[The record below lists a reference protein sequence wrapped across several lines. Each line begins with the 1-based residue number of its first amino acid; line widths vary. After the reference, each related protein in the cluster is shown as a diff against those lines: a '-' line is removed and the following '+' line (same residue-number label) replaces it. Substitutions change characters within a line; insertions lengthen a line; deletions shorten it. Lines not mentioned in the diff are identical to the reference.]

1 MGDPLR
7 ELKQWEAA
15 GQDVLLV
22 LAVERDGPTPGANG
36 AKMLVAGRGRFSG
49 TIGGGRL
56 ELYCQERALELLEQK
71 RSGLERLE
79 LHPEGAGDLG
89 MICGG
94 EVTVWF
100 QYLPGGRLPEE
111 PGQGSAYLLLEQGQ
125 GQSRALLCHREQL
138 PAGVKLRGGMAF
150 TREAGTCRYVERL
163 EPPRQV
169 YVFGA
174 GHVAQAL
181 APGLVALGFGC
192 RVYDDRPDFAVA
204 GNFPPEAQVTLA
216 DLEHLEEACGQITG
230 EDFVCVMTHG
240 HSHDYAVVRQVLGTK
255 AAYIGVIGSSKKAAA
270 TRERLEGEGFGPA
283 DIARLTTPIGLSIG
297 AETPQEIAV
306 SILAQLVEQRASLR
320 NGQ

>member
-1 MGDPLR
+1 
-7 ELKQWEAA
+7 
-15 GQDVLLV
+15 
-22 LAVERDGPTPGANG
+22 
-36 AKMLVAGRGRFSG
+36 
-49 TIGGGRL
+49 
-56 ELYCQERALELLEQK
+56 
-71 RSGLERLE
+71 
-79 LHPEGAGDLG
+79 

-111 PGQGSAYLLLEQGQ
+111 PGQGPAYLLLEQGQ

-150 TREAGTCRYVERL
+150 TREAGACRYVERL

-306 SILAQLVEQRASLR
+306 SILAQLVEQRAGLR